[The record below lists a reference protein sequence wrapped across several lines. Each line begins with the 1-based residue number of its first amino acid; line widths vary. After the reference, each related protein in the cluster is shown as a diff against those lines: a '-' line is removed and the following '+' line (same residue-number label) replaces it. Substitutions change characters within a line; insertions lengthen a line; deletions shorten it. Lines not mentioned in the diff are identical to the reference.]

1 MDTKLTLSIDKK
13 VIERAKI
20 YSIKERRSL
29 SDIVENYL
37 MLLTNEIRRSEE
49 TGAMEE
55 KGQYSNIE
63 KWRGAFHLDIPNGLD
78 YKEILTEEL
87 WKKHMK

>member
-29 SDIVENYL
+29 SDIIENYL
-37 MLLTNEIRRSEE
+37 KLLTNEIRRSEE
-49 TGAMEE
+49 TGVMEE
-55 KGQYSNIE
+55 RGQYSTIE
-63 KWRGAFHLDIPNGLD
+63 KWRGAFHLDVPEGFD